1 VIDSHPKV
9 DECAVIGVPDVE
21 WGEVVKAVC
30 VPHPGHDQPT
40 LEEIQAYCKERLAS
54 YKTPSYVAFV
64 GELPRN
70 PLGKVLKTELRKLH
84 GQPDN
89 H

>member
-1 VIDSHPKV
+1 MAGCKI
-9 DECAVIGVPDVE
+9 DECAVIGVPDAE

-30 VPHPGHDQPT
+30 VPHPHQTPT
-40 LEEIQAYCKERLAS
+40 LEEVQAYCKEHLAS
-54 YKTPSYVAFV
+54 YKMPAYVAFV

-70 PLGKVLKTELRKLH
+70 PMGKVLKTELRKLH
-84 GQPDN
+84 GNPDN